1 MAPLPPAAH
10 HSGVDPLRV
19 GLVENLEVIVLG
31 LRQMLVATGDAHLVA
46 HARSVEEF
54 VASEPDVDVVLLDL
68 RLAGRD
74 DLDRDVTA
82 LSATGAR
89 VLAYTEHDADPPD
102 LPAEPTSRTGLSG
115 VVRMCDPVAVL
126 VSTMRR
132 AVRAAGGRPSGSVA
146 ARAAPGPVAT
156 LTSRELQVLAV
167 YASGEKA
174 DRVARQLGI
183 TRETVLDHIRRIR
196 IKYRDRGRPAP
207 TKVDLYRRAVEDGL
221 LPRP

>member
-1 MAPLPPAAH
+1 
-10 HSGVDPLRV
+10 VDPLRV
-19 GLVENLEVIVLG
+19 GLVENHEVIVLG
-31 LRQMLVATGDAHLVA
+31 LRQMLVATGDARLVA

-54 VASEPDVDVVLLDL
+54 VASGPDVDVVLLDL
-68 RLAGRD
+68 RLAGRG

-102 LPAEPTSRTGLSG
+102 LPTEPSSRTGLSG

-132 AVRAAGGRPSGSVA
+132 AVRAAGRPPGSAA

-196 IKYRDRGRPAP
+196 VKYRDRGRPAP